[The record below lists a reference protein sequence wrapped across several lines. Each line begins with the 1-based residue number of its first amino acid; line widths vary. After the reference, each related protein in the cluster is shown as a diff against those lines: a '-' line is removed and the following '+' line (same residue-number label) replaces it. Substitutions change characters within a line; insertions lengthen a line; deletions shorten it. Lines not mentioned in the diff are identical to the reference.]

1 MKETLLVIADDLT
14 GANDTA
20 VMFAEAGFNTVLKT
34 KVSALA
40 QMQSDKAQVISVSTD
55 SRAIGEKA
63 KEQTQIAISNA
74 IQNGIGQI
82 YLKIDSTMRGS
93 VKYQIE
99 GAIEAWASLYPDVK
113 AIICPAYPG
122 NGENDRSWSFIC

>member
-1 MKETLLVIADDLT
+1 M
-14 GANDTA
+14 
-20 VMFAEAGFNTVLKT
+20 VLGKFT
-34 KVSALA
+34 SKL
-40 QMQSDKAQVISVSTD
+40 IP
-55 SRAIGEKA
+55 
-63 KEQTQIAISNA
+63 
-74 IQNGIGQI
+74 
-82 YLKIDSTMRGS
+82 TMRGS